1 MHKTFYIYLG
11 IEYMYILDQSVRFG
25 LLCSIHEERPRPV
38 ITANGGK
45 LLTSNALPIMP
56 TAGKS
61 TVRIGS
67 VLACMLI
74 RSLRETH
81 ANVCTYEYK
90 FTSVYLDSDI
100 FILLF
105 FSFAVNKI
113 KIINIMIIENIF
125 A

>member
-74 RSLRETH
+74 GSLRERLTRMYVHTSTRSLRYIWIRISFYYCFL
-81 ANVCTYEYK
+81 A
-90 FTSVYLDSDI
+90 
-100 FILLF
+100 LLQTKLKL
-105 FSFAVNKI
+105 SI
-113 KIINIMIIENIF
+113 
-125 A
+125 